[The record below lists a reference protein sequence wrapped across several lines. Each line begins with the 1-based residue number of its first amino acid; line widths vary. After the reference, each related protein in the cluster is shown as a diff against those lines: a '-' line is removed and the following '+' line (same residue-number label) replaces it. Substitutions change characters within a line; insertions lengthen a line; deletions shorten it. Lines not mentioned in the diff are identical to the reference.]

1 MVRVV
6 MLLRIGVGTVERRY
20 RGHRHMGPGDVP
32 RRLRSVVIIGKVQ
45 MVLQMLNTGMLRH
58 ARIF

>member
-1 MVRVV
+1 